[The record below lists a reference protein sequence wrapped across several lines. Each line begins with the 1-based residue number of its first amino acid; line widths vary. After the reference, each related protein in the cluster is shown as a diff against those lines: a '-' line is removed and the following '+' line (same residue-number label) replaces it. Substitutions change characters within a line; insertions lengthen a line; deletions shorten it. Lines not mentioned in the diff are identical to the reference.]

1 MIKNKIV
8 ILILVIFYIIS
19 FTFPSLSNSIF
30 IVAKVNNSII
40 TNIDIIKEANYLRA
54 LNPDLKK
61 LKTNEILKIAK
72 NSMLREK
79 IKEGEISKYLDLNNE
94 NPMLKSTIINIYSRL
109 NFKSETEFEEYLN
122 EFDLTVSIVK
132 KKINIETTWNQLIFE
147 KYKNLV
153 KVNKEKIIDQAK
165 INISNS
171 KQNLYLVSEILFN
184 DTSKIEIDKK
194 YQIILKSINEIGFK
208 NTAAKYSISD
218 SKNFGGE
225 LGWISENQLSKGLK
239 EILYNLKIGE
249 FSNPI
254 NIPGGRLILMLND
267 RKEEAINLDLQNEIQ
282 TLTAFEKDR
291 KLNQF
296 STIYFNKV
304 KMSTKITY
312 EE

>member
-267 RKEEAINLDLQNEIQ
+267 RKEETINLDLQNEIQ

>member
-1 MIKNKIV
+1 MIKNKISLL
-8 ILILVIFYIIS
+8 ILIIFYIIS
-19 FTFPSLSNSIF
+19 FASPSISNSIF

-61 LKTNEILKIAK
+61 LKNNEILKIAK

-122 EFDLTVSIVK
+122 EFDLTLDIIK
-132 KKINIETTWNQLIFE
+132 KKINVETTWNQLIFE
-147 KYKNLV
+147 RYKNLV
-153 KVNKEKIIDQAK
+153 KVNKERITEQAK
-165 INISNS
+165 MNVSNS

-184 DTSKIEIDKK
+184 DTSKVKIDEK
-194 YQIILKSINEIGFK
+194 YQIILNSINEIGFK

-249 FSNPI
+249 FSDPI

-267 RKEEAINLDLQNEIQ
+267 RNEETINLDLQNEIK
-282 TLTAFEKDR
+282 TLIAFEKDR

-304 KMSTKITY
+304 KMSAKITY
-312 EE
+312 EK

>member
-8 ILILVIFYIIS
+8 MLILVIFYIIS

>member
-1 MIKNKIV
+1 M
-8 ILILVIFYIIS
+8 LILVIFYIIS

>member
-1 MIKNKIV
+1 MIKNKISLL
-8 ILILVIFYIIS
+8 ILIIFCIIS
-19 FTFPSLSNSIF
+19 FASPSISNSIF

-61 LKTNEILKIAK
+61 LKNNEILKIAK

-132 KKINIETTWNQLIFE
+132 K
-147 KYKNLV
+147 
-153 KVNKEKIIDQAK
+153 K

-249 FSNPI
+249 FSDPI

-267 RKEEAINLDLQNEIQ
+267 RNEETINLDLQNEIK
-282 TLTAFEKDR
+282 TLIAFEKDR

-304 KMSTKITY
+304 KMSAKITY
-312 EE
+312 EK

>member
-1 MIKNKIV
+1 M
-8 ILILVIFYIIS
+8 
-19 FTFPSLSNSIF
+19 
-30 IVAKVNNSII
+30 
-40 TNIDIIKEANYLRA
+40 
-54 LNPDLKK
+54 
-61 LKTNEILKIAK
+61 
-72 NSMLREK
+72 
-79 IKEGEISKYLDLNNE
+79 
-94 NPMLKSTIINIYSRL
+94 
-109 NFKSETEFEEYLN
+109 
-122 EFDLTVSIVK
+122 
-132 KKINIETTWNQLIFE
+132 
-147 KYKNLV
+147 
-153 KVNKEKIIDQAK
+153 
-165 INISNS
+165 
-171 KQNLYLVSEILFN
+171 FN